1 MHDIVVFGKRN
12 RRWQLNEWRIV
23 CLHTC
28 LHVAC
33 QPWSLVFTSSSVTG
47 LTPVMKIF
55 SKILLWMKIRIV
67 DGFSSYLRMN
77 ITSNHISPR
86 YSSLPSRHPSLSTHL
101 MKHLSLH
108 PRLRTGS
115 ADTILRAIEELTC
128 KNTTFLIY
136 RARMDCDS
144 CSEEINGNFG
154 SKKSVSFDTKL
165 RRHEQRRRY
174 LHF

>member
-1 MHDIVVFGKRN
+1 MNDGLFVYIHVCMLLVSLGHWCSRHQVWQDWHLWWKSSRRN
-12 RRWQLNEWRIV
+12 PINF
-23 CLHTC
+23 
-28 LHVAC
+28 
-33 QPWSLVFTSSSVTG
+33 P
-47 LTPVMKIF
+47 
-55 SKILLWMKIRIV
+55 ILLWMKIRIV

-101 MKHLSLH
+101 MKHLLLH

-115 ADTILRAIEELTC
+115 ADTILRAIEELTF